1 MDSQEVL
8 EEPAG
13 EESPPTLPSRSSPPL
28 NQVDPKR
35 TPQEGQSG
43 DRGLAGTSSV
53 VAVYDPAK
61 ASKRVL
67 EALAERTV
75 RRKAEK
81 DEEQKKEEER
91 KKKEEEE
98 QKMKEDKKKKV
109 PPSKTEPKAKQ
120 ETKKTEAGESG
131 AKAKAKAAAEA
142 KSKAKAKAK
151 AKSSKGNAGEKED
164 EPAEETTEVKQEDPE
179 TTGDESRRRYTKKWY
194 NARHKMGI
202 VKLPANKQLCQFGNA
217 SVEKE
222 KLVEIAN
229 EAIDKL
235 ISGSLQ
241 ETGLKLWCE
250 EQLAKCVA

>member
-1 MDSQEVL
+1 
-8 EEPAG
+8 
-13 EESPPTLPSRSSPPL
+13 
-28 NQVDPKR
+28 
-35 TPQEGQSG
+35 
-43 DRGLAGTSSV
+43 
-53 VAVYDPAK
+53 VYDPAK

-75 RRKAEK
+75 KRKAEK

-98 QKMKEDKKKKV
+98 QKMKEDQRKKKKV
-109 PPSKTEPKAKQ
+109 PPPKTESKAKQ
-120 ETKKTEAGESG
+120 QTKKTEAGESG
-131 AKAKAKAAAEA
+131 AKAKAKA
-142 KSKAKAKAK
+142 KSLAKAK
-151 AKSSKGNAGEKED
+151 AKSSKGNADEKED

-179 TTGDESRRRYTKKWY
+179 TTGDESRRQYTKKWY

>member
-1 MDSQEVL
+1 M
-8 EEPAG
+8 
-13 EESPPTLPSRSSPPL
+13 
-28 NQVDPKR
+28 
-35 TPQEGQSG
+35 
-43 DRGLAGTSSV
+43 
-53 VAVYDPAK
+53 YDPAK

-75 RRKAEK
+75 KRKAEK

-98 QKMKEDKKKKV
+98 QKMKEDQRKKKKV
-109 PPSKTEPKAKQ
+109 PPSKTESKAKQ
-120 ETKKTEAGESG
+120 QTKKTEAGESG
-131 AKAKAKAAAEA
+131 AKAKAKAE
-142 KSKAKAKAK
+142 AKAKSLAK
-151 AKSSKGNAGEKED
+151 AKSSKGNADEKED

-179 TTGDESRRRYTKKWY
+179 TTGDESRRQYTKKWY

-250 EQLAKCVA
+250 EELAKCAA